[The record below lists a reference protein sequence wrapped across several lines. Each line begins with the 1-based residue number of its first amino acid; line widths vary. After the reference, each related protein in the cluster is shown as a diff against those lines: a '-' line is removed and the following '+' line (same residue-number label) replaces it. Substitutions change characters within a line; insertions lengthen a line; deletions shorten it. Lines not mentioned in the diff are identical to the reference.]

1 MTHAGEGPAIA
12 TSRFVVQIEGRSE
25 SNGVLVDDE
34 CNAASQEDGEDEE
47 EEVNGSSQQ
56 SSALLPSNGRSDKLQ
71 SMVSYGAFYFI
82 DFFYYFNAL
91 GWVNKLPW
99 LPNRYAR
106 SVVSF
111 NVPEVWSDLVMC
123 QKCGQI

>member
-1 MTHAGEGPAIA
+1 MQLNVIHEVGPPPQPEPPQPEPPSVTHAGEGPAIA

-91 GWVNKLPW
+91 G
-99 LPNRYAR
+99 
-106 SVVSF
+106 
-111 NVPEVWSDLVMC
+111 
-123 QKCGQI
+123 